1 MSDSKV
7 RTARPPPLV
16 HLRLLIPCQ
25 CRSPSVTPLP
35 PFPLTRFFR
44 SWAGV
49 PHDELAHRSGQA
61 RLVGHGGQRLVGA
74 LLARE
79 YNEPAP

>member
-1 MSDSKV
+1 MSDSKA

-16 HLRLLIPCQ
+16 HLPFPVSLFPL
-25 CRSPSVTPLP
+25 SPRFP
-35 PFPLTRFFR
+35 PFPLTRFLR
-44 SWAGV
+44 SRAGV

-79 YNEPAP
+79 DNEPAP